1 MQIVFKDLRYSV
13 KVKEKGKG
21 TVTKDIL
28 KGLSGVIQP
37 GRLTFV
43 M

>member
-1 MQIVFKDLRYSV
+1 MQIVYKNLTYSV
-13 KVKEKGKG
+13 QVEEKGKG
-21 TVTKDIL
+21 TMTKDIL